1 MPDFSIECYE
11 GALPPRLKSRLQD
24 FLQQQELQFAPGDFT
39 VCVREAD
46 GSIAATGSMA
56 GKVLQCIAV
65 DERLRGEGLTAPVMT
80 ALRTRA
86 FEKGLR
92 RLFLFTKPRNES
104 MFRDFGFYPIS
115 HTSDMLLM
123 ENVRGGISDFIASLD
138 HGEPGGVHGAV
149 VANCNPFTLGHRYLI
164 EQAAAACDTLH
175 LFILSEDK
183 SAVPAD
189 VRFALVCQGVRDLK
203 NVLVHPTS
211 DYLISSVTFPTYFL
225 KDQAKAGEAAGRLDL
240 TIFCDHFA
248 PALSIT
254 RRFVGEEPFCPVT
267 AAYNRLM
274 HEILPPRGV
283 EVREIAR
290 REQGGSAISA
300 SRVRALW
307 EKNDWEGL
315 RPLVP
320 ETTYRY
326 LSTGVWDSPLAT
338 ERREE
343 P

>member
-1 MPDFSIECYE
+1 MSDFSTECYE
-11 GALPPRLKSRLQD
+11 GALPPRLEGRVRD
-24 FLQQQELQFAPGDFT
+24 FLSAQGLRYEPGDFT
-39 VCVREAD
+39 AVVRDTD
-46 GSIAATGSMA
+46 GSVVATGSLA
-56 GKVLQCIAV
+56 GRVLKCIAV

-80 ALRTRA
+80 ALRSRA
-86 FEKGLR
+86 FAQGLR
-92 RLFLFTKPRNES
+92 RLFLFTKPQNQG

-123 ENVRGGISDFIASLD
+123 ENTRNGISDFVASLD
-138 HGEPGGVHGAV
+138 RGPQGGVHGAV

-164 EQAAAACDTLH
+164 ERAAASCDVLH

-189 VRFALVCQGVRDLK
+189 VRFALVRQGVSDLK

-225 KDQAKAGEAAGRLDL
+225 KDEQKAGEAAGRLDL
-240 TIFCDHFA
+240 TIFCDYFV

-254 RRFVGEEPFCPVT
+254 RRFVGQEPFCPVT

-274 HEILPPRGV
+274 HEMLPLRGV
-283 EVREIAR
+283 QVTEIPRLEKEGCAV
-290 REQGGSAISA
+290 SA

-307 EKNDWEGL
+307 KEQKWDEL

-320 ETTYRY
+320 DATFRY
-326 LSTGVWDSPLAT
+326 LSTGVWD
-338 ERREE
+338 
-343 P
+343 

>member
-1 MPDFSIECYE
+1 MSDFSTECYE
-11 GALPPRLKSRLQD
+11 GTLPPRLEGRVRD
-24 FLQQQELQFAPGDFT
+24 FLSAQGLRYEPGDFT
-39 VCVREAD
+39 AVVRDTD
-46 GSIAATGSMA
+46 GAVAATGSLA
-56 GKVLQCIAV
+56 GRVLKCIAV

-80 ALRTRA
+80 ALRSRA
-86 FEKGLR
+86 FAQGLR
-92 RLFLFTKPRNES
+92 RLFLFTKPQNQG

-123 ENVRGGISDFIASLD
+123 ENTRNGISDFVASLD
-138 HGEPGGVHGAV
+138 RGPQGGVHGAV

-164 EQAAAACDTLH
+164 ERAAASCDVLH

-189 VRFALVCQGVRDLK
+189 VRFALVRQGVSDLK

-225 KDQAKAGEAAGRLDL
+225 KDEQKAGEAAGRLDL
-240 TIFCDHFA
+240 TIFCDYFV

-254 RRFVGEEPFCPVT
+254 RRFVGQEPFCPVT

-274 HEILPPRGV
+274 HEMLPPRGV
-283 EVREIAR
+283 QVTEIPRLEKEGCAV
-290 REQGGSAISA
+290 SA

-307 EKNDWEGL
+307 KEQKWDEL

-320 ETTYRY
+320 DATFRY
-326 LSTGVWDSPLAT
+326 LSTGVWD
-338 ERREE
+338 
-343 P
+343 

>member
-1 MPDFSIECYE
+1 MSDFSTECYE
-11 GALPPRLKSRLQD
+11 GTLPPRLEGRVRD
-24 FLQQQELQFAPGDFT
+24 FLSAQGLRYEPGDFT
-39 VCVREAD
+39 AVVRSTD
-46 GSIAATGSMA
+46 GSVAATGSLA
-56 GKVLQCIAV
+56 GRVLKCIAV

-80 ALRTRA
+80 ALRSRA
-86 FEKGLR
+86 FAQGLR
-92 RLFLFTKPRNES
+92 RLFLFTKPQNQG

-123 ENVRGGISDFIASLD
+123 ENTRNGISDFVASLD
-138 HGEPGGVHGAV
+138 RGPQGGVHGAV

-164 EQAAAACDTLH
+164 ERAAASCDVLH

-189 VRFALVCQGVRDLK
+189 VRFALVRQGVSDLK

-225 KDQAKAGEAAGRLDL
+225 KDEQKAGEAAGRLDL
-240 TIFCDHFA
+240 TIFCDYFV

-254 RRFVGEEPFCPVT
+254 RRFVGQEPFCPVT

-274 HEILPPRGV
+274 HEMLPPRGV
-283 EVREIAR
+283 QVTEIPRLEKEGCAV
-290 REQGGSAISA
+290 SA

-307 EKNDWEGL
+307 KEQKWDEL

-320 ETTYRY
+320 DATFRY
-326 LSTGVWDSPLAT
+326 LSTGVWD
-338 ERREE
+338 
-343 P
+343 

>member
-1 MPDFSIECYE
+1 MSDFSTECYE
-11 GALPPRLKSRLQD
+11 GTLPPRLEGRVRD
-24 FLQQQELQFAPGDFT
+24 FLSAQGLRYEPGDFT
-39 VCVREAD
+39 AVVRDTD
-46 GSIAATGSMA
+46 GSVVATGSLA
-56 GKVLQCIAV
+56 GRVLKCIAV

-80 ALRTRA
+80 ALRSRA
-86 FEKGLR
+86 FAQGLR
-92 RLFLFTKPRNES
+92 RLFLFTKPQNQG

-123 ENVRGGISDFIASLD
+123 ENTRNGISDFVASLD
-138 HGEPGGVHGAV
+138 RGPQSGVHGAV

-164 EQAAAACDTLH
+164 ERAAASCDVLH

-189 VRFALVCQGVRDLK
+189 VRFALVRQGVSDLK

-225 KDQAKAGEAAGRLDL
+225 KDEQKAGEAAGRLDL
-240 TIFCDHFA
+240 TIFCDYFV

-254 RRFVGEEPFCPVT
+254 RRFVGQEPFCPVT

-274 HEILPPRGV
+274 HEMLPLRGV
-283 EVREIAR
+283 QVTEIPRLEKEGCAV
-290 REQGGSAISA
+290 SA

-307 EKNDWEGL
+307 KEQKWDEL

-320 ETTYRY
+320 DATFRY
-326 LSTGVWDSPLAT
+326 LSTGVWD
-338 ERREE
+338 
-343 P
+343 

>member
-1 MPDFSIECYE
+1 MSDFSTECYE
-11 GALPPRLKSRLQD
+11 GTLPPRLEGRVRD
-24 FLQQQELQFAPGDFT
+24 FLSAQGLRYEPGDFT
-39 VCVREAD
+39 AVVRDTD
-46 GSIAATGSMA
+46 GSVAATGSLA
-56 GKVLQCIAV
+56 GRVLKCIAV

-80 ALRTRA
+80 ALRSRA
-86 FEKGLR
+86 FAQGLR
-92 RLFLFTKPRNES
+92 RLFLFTKPQNQG

-123 ENVRGGISDFIASLD
+123 ENTRNGISDFVASLD
-138 HGEPGGVHGAV
+138 RGPQGGVHGAV

-164 EQAAAACDTLH
+164 ERAAASCDVLH

-189 VRFALVCQGVRDLK
+189 VRFALVRQGVSDLK

-225 KDQAKAGEAAGRLDL
+225 KDEQKAGEAAGRLDL
-240 TIFCDHFA
+240 TIFCDYFV

-254 RRFVGEEPFCPVT
+254 RRFVGQEPFCPVT

-274 HEILPPRGV
+274 HEMLPLRGV
-283 EVREIAR
+283 QVTEIPRLEKEGCAV
-290 REQGGSAISA
+290 SA

-307 EKNDWEGL
+307 KEQKWDEL

-320 ETTYRY
+320 DATFRY
-326 LSTGVWDSPLAT
+326 LSTGVWD
-338 ERREE
+338 
-343 P
+343 

>member
-1 MPDFSIECYE
+1 
-11 GALPPRLKSRLQD
+11 
-24 FLQQQELQFAPGDFT
+24 
-39 VCVREAD
+39 
-46 GSIAATGSMA
+46 
-56 GKVLQCIAV
+56 
-65 DERLRGEGLTAPVMT
+65 
-80 ALRTRA
+80 
-86 FEKGLR
+86 
-92 RLFLFTKPRNES
+92 

-123 ENVRGGISDFIASLD
+123 ENTRNGISDFVASLD
-138 HGEPGGVHGAV
+138 RGPQGGVHGTV

-164 EQAAAACDTLH
+164 ERAAASCDVLH

-189 VRFALVCQGVRDLK
+189 VRFALVRQGVSDLK

-225 KDQAKAGEAAGRLDL
+225 KDEQKAGEAAGRLDL
-240 TIFCDHFA
+240 TIFCDYFV

-254 RRFVGEEPFCPVT
+254 CRFVGQEPFCPVT

-274 HEILPPRGV
+274 HEMLPPRGV
-283 EVREIAR
+283 QVTEIPRLEKEGCAV
-290 REQGGSAISA
+290 SA

-307 EKNDWEGL
+307 KEQKWDEL

-320 ETTYRY
+320 DATFRY
-326 LSTGVWDSPLAT
+326 LSTGVWD
-338 ERREE
+338 
-343 P
+343 

>member
-1 MPDFSIECYE
+1 MSDFSTECYE
-11 GALPPRLKSRLQD
+11 GTLPPRLEGRVRD
-24 FLQQQELQFAPGDFT
+24 FLSAQGLRYEPGDFT
-39 VCVREAD
+39 AVVRDTD
-46 GSIAATGSMA
+46 GAVAATGSLA
-56 GKVLQCIAV
+56 GRVLKCIAV

-80 ALRTRA
+80 ALRSRA
-86 FEKGLR
+86 FAQGLR
-92 RLFLFTKPRNES
+92 RLFLFTKPQNQG

-123 ENVRGGISDFIASLD
+123 ENTRNGISDFVASLD
-138 HGEPGGVHGAV
+138 RGSQGGVHGAV

-164 EQAAAACDTLH
+164 ERAAASCDVLH

-189 VRFALVCQGVRDLK
+189 VRFALVRQGVSDLK

-225 KDQAKAGEAAGRLDL
+225 KDEQKAGEAAGRLDL
-240 TIFCDHFA
+240 TIFCDYFV

-254 RRFVGEEPFCPVT
+254 CRFVGQEPFCPVT

-274 HEILPPRGV
+274 HEMLPPRGV
-283 EVREIAR
+283 QVTEIPRLEKEGCAV
-290 REQGGSAISA
+290 SA

-307 EKNDWEGL
+307 KEQKWDEL

-320 ETTYRY
+320 DATFRY
-326 LSTGVWDSPLAT
+326 LSTGVWD
-338 ERREE
+338 
-343 P
+343 

>member
-1 MPDFSIECYE
+1 MSDFSTECYE
-11 GALPPRLKSRLQD
+11 GTLPPRLEGRVRD
-24 FLQQQELQFAPGDFT
+24 FLSAQGLRYEPGDFT
-39 VCVREAD
+39 AVVRDAD
-46 GSIAATGSMA
+46 GAVAATGSLA
-56 GKVLQCIAV
+56 GRVLKCIAV

-80 ALRTRA
+80 ALRSRA
-86 FEKGLR
+86 FAQGLC
-92 RLFLFTKPRNES
+92 RLFLFTKPQNQG

-123 ENVRGGISDFIASLD
+123 ENTRNGISDFVASLD
-138 HGEPGGVHGAV
+138 RGPQGGVHGAV

-164 EQAAAACDTLH
+164 ERAAASCDVLH

-189 VRFALVCQGVRDLK
+189 VRFALVRQGVSDLK

-225 KDQAKAGEAAGRLDL
+225 KDEQKAGEAAGRLDL
-240 TIFCDHFA
+240 TIFCDYFV

-254 RRFVGEEPFCPVT
+254 RRFVGQEPFCPVT

-274 HEILPPRGV
+274 HEMLPPRGV
-283 EVREIAR
+283 QVTEIPR
-290 REQGGSAISA
+290 LEKGGCAVSA

-307 EKNDWEGL
+307 KEQKWDEL

-320 ETTYRY
+320 DATFRY
-326 LSTGVWDSPLAT
+326 LSTGVWD
-338 ERREE
+338 
-343 P
+343 

>member
-1 MPDFSIECYE
+1 MSDFSTECYE
-11 GALPPRLKSRLQD
+11 GALPPRLEGRVRD
-24 FLQQQELQFAPGDFT
+24 FLSAQGLRYEPGDFT
-39 VCVREAD
+39 AVVRDTD
-46 GSIAATGSMA
+46 GAVAATGSLA
-56 GKVLQCIAV
+56 GRVLKCIAV

-80 ALRTRA
+80 ALRSRA
-86 FEKGLR
+86 FAQGLR
-92 RLFLFTKPRNES
+92 RLFLFTKPQNQG

-123 ENVRGGISDFIASLD
+123 ENTRNGISDFVASLD
-138 HGEPGGVHGAV
+138 RGPQGGVHGAV

-164 EQAAAACDTLH
+164 ERAAASCDVLH

-189 VRFALVCQGVRDLK
+189 VRFALVRQGVSDLK

-225 KDQAKAGEAAGRLDL
+225 KDEQKAGEAAGRLDL
-240 TIFCDHFA
+240 TIFCDYFV

-254 RRFVGEEPFCPVT
+254 RRFVGQEPFCPVT

-274 HEILPPRGV
+274 HEMLPPRGV
-283 EVREIAR
+283 QVTEIPRLEKGVCAV
-290 REQGGSAISA
+290 SA

-307 EKNDWEGL
+307 KEQKWYEL

-320 ETTYRY
+320 DATFRY
-326 LSTGVWDSPLAT
+326 LSTGVWD
-338 ERREE
+338 
-343 P
+343 

>member
-1 MPDFSIECYE
+1 MSDFSTECYE
-11 GALPPRLKSRLQD
+11 GTLPPRLEGRVRD
-24 FLQQQELQFAPGDFT
+24 FLSAQGLRYEPGDFT
-39 VCVREAD
+39 AVVRDTD
-46 GSIAATGSMA
+46 GSVAATGSLA
-56 GKVLQCIAV
+56 GRVLKCIAV

-80 ALRTRA
+80 ALRSRA
-86 FEKGLR
+86 FAQGLR
-92 RLFLFTKPRNES
+92 RLFLFTKPQNQG

-123 ENVRGGISDFIASLD
+123 ENTRNGISDFVASLD
-138 HGEPGGVHGAV
+138 RGPQGGVHGAV

-164 EQAAAACDTLH
+164 ERAAASCDVLH

-189 VRFALVCQGVRDLK
+189 VRFALVRQGVSDLK

-225 KDQAKAGEAAGRLDL
+225 KDEQKAGEAAGRLDL
-240 TIFCDHFA
+240 TIFCDYFV

-254 RRFVGEEPFCPVT
+254 RRFVGQEPFCPVT

-274 HEILPPRGV
+274 HEMLPPRGV
-283 EVREIAR
+283 QVTEIPRLEKEGCAV
-290 REQGGSAISA
+290 SA

-307 EKNDWEGL
+307 KEQKWDEL

-320 ETTYRY
+320 DATFRY
-326 LSTGVWDSPLAT
+326 LSTGVWD
-338 ERREE
+338 
-343 P
+343 

>member
-1 MPDFSIECYE
+1 MTDFSTERYE
-11 GALPPRLKSRLQD
+11 GALPPRLESRVRS
-24 FLQQQELQFAPGDFT
+24 FLTAQGLRYEPGDFT
-39 VCVREAD
+39 VVVRDAE
-46 GSIAATGSMA
+46 GNVAATGSLA
-56 GKVLQCIAV
+56 GKVLKCIAV

-80 ALRTRA
+80 ALRARA

-92 RLFLFTKPRNES
+92 RLFLFTKPKNGS
-104 MFRDFGFYPIS
+104 MFRDFGFYPVS

-123 ENVRGGISDFIASLD
+123 ENTRSGISDFAASLD
-138 HGEPGGVHGAV
+138 RGPQGGVHGAV

-164 EQAAAACDTLH
+164 EQAAASCDVLH

-189 VRFALVCQGVRDLK
+189 VRFALVRQGVSDLK

-225 KDQAKAGEAAGRLDL
+225 KDEQKAGEAAGRLDL
-240 TIFCDHFA
+240 TIFCDYFV

-254 RRFVGEEPFCPVT
+254 RRFVGQEPFCPVT

-274 HEILPPRGV
+274 HEMLPPRGV
-283 EVREIAR
+283 QVTEIPR
-290 REQGGSAISA
+290 LEKGGCAVSA

-307 EKNDWEGL
+307 KEQKWDEL

-320 ETTYRY
+320 DATFRY
-326 LSTGVWDSPLAT
+326 LSTGVWD
-338 ERREE
+338 
-343 P
+343 

>member
-1 MPDFSIECYE
+1 MSDFSTECYE
-11 GALPPRLKSRLQD
+11 GTLPPRLEGRVRD
-24 FLQQQELQFAPGDFT
+24 FLSAQGLRYEPGDFT
-39 VCVREAD
+39 AVVRDTD
-46 GSIAATGSMA
+46 GAVAATGSLA
-56 GKVLQCIAV
+56 GRVLKCIAV

-80 ALRTRA
+80 ALRSRA
-86 FEKGLR
+86 FAQGLR
-92 RLFLFTKPRNES
+92 RLFLFTKPQNQG

-123 ENVRGGISDFIASLD
+123 ENTRNGISDFVASLD
-138 HGEPGGVHGAV
+138 RGPQGGVHGAV

-164 EQAAAACDTLH
+164 ERAAASCDVLH

-189 VRFALVCQGVRDLK
+189 VRFALVRQGVSDLK

-225 KDQAKAGEAAGRLDL
+225 KDEQKAGEAAGRLDL
-240 TIFCDHFA
+240 TIFCDYFV

-254 RRFVGEEPFCPVT
+254 CRFVGQEPFCPVT

-274 HEILPPRGV
+274 HEMLPPRGV
-283 EVREIAR
+283 QVTEIPRLEKEGCAV
-290 REQGGSAISA
+290 SA

-307 EKNDWEGL
+307 KEQKWDEL

-320 ETTYRY
+320 DATFRY
-326 LSTGVWDSPLAT
+326 LSTGVWD
-338 ERREE
+338 
-343 P
+343 